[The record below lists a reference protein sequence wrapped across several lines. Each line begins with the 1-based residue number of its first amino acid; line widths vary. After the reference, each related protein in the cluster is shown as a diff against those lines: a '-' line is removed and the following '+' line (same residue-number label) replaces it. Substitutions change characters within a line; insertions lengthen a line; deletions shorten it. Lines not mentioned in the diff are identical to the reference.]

1 MIKSL
6 LHFYIATMTLH
17 YGENISGSSKI
28 CIVIQE
34 HLILLLPKNERT
46 RFIALILAIRYL
58 QPAYICSSVST

>member
-6 LHFYIATMTLH
+6 LHFYITTMTLH

-34 HLILLLPKNERT
+34 HLILLLPKKKECT
-46 RFIALILAIRYL
+46 RLLLLF
-58 QPAYICSSVST
+58 